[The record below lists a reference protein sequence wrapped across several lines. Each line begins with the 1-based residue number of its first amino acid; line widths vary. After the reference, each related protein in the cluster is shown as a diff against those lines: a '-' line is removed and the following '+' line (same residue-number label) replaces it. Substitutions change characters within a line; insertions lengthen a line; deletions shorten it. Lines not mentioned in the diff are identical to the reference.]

1 MTDHRHGL
9 PHFGDV
15 ITGEWTGLQEGHSH
29 IIKRDTSTGG
39 DAYWL
44 EPYTFYGRPGGSHN
58 HDVQLDSMTTT
69 LMLPEVAA

>member
-15 ITGEWTGLQEGHSH
+15 ITGEWTGITEGHSH
-29 IIKRDTSTGG
+29 IIKQDAGTGG
-39 DAYWL
+39 AIYWL
-44 EPYTFYGRPGGSHN
+44 EPYGAHN

>member
-9 PHFGDV
+9 PHFGEV
-15 ITGEWTGLQEGHSH
+15 VTGEWTGITEGHSH

-39 DAYWL
+39 ETYWL
-44 EPYTFYGRPGGSHN
+44 EAYGKHN